1 MTTDTT
7 WTPDDSQR
15 KVIQVHTGHHLVL
28 APPGCGK
35 TQILTE
41 RIRQAHAQGTDYSDM
56 LCLTFTNR
64 AARGMKERILTNIGD
79 DDVDNVY
86 VGNVHRFCSR
96 FLFTN
101 GIIAAESSVLDE
113 DDAVSILAR
122 FLNEDEYAVITNY
135 HRRREYA
142 GVFHLANFMSQIRRR
157 HDKAVRTHP
166 ECISREDVG
175 TMRRICEVQH
185 MTFDADAM
193 TDIYD
198 HADYYIDVVR
208 SEHFDY
214 GQQQLGARLL
224 RRMSLARQYEEY
236 KRENRLL
243 DFNDLLIITYDTLL
257 HDDERQYHRYAWIQV
272 DEVQDLNPLQMSII
286 DLLTADPLDTVMY
299 LGDEQQAI
307 FSFMG
312 AKMDTLTM
320 LRQRCGKNL
329 HHLQV
334 NHRSPKYLL
343 DVFNTY
349 AAEVLHIDPTL
360 LPTTTH
366 EAVRQGNELSILYS
380 DTPDSEVRD
389 VAQFAGQLYA
399 NYPGE
404 ATAIIVSSNRDAE
417 DISAELT
424 AQHLKHF
431 KVSGS
436 DLFAQTEVKLL
447 LAHLGVLA
455 SECNFMAWARI
466 LKGVKAV
473 HENASARKMVRDLLD
488 RAVSPADLLRY
499 DGSDTYVQSFVR
511 TYDEQEL
518 IVFDTETTGLD
529 VFHDDIVQIA
539 AVKMRQGKI
548 VEGSALSLYID
559 TKREIPAFLG
569 DIPNPI
575 IEERKHHRL
584 LAPAEALRQFMEYA
598 SSGILLGHNADY
610 DYNILDHNLRRY
622 CPDINLKKL
631 HPHYFDS
638 LRLVRLLEPELKQ
651 HKLKYLLTALGLEGS
666 NTHLADDDVYATCS
680 VVRHCHDKGE
690 GIIASQREY
699 LSSPNV
705 KHRVETFRRNYGEC
719 YAEGI
724 ARLYRQE
731 GMANGRPVLV
741 DELLGF
747 YRRLVD
753 EGTICEVENIGYI
766 ADYLSQ
772 DLIHGEDEPSL
783 HTQID
788 RHLMEINTLKEADLC
803 NSQSI
808 DDRIFVTT
816 IHKAKGLEFDN
827 VIIFDAVEGRI
838 PNYYSRNDER
848 LLAEDARKFYV
859 AMTRAKRRLYVSQC
873 LLRVDTYNRQH
884 DVHLTPFMNHLL
896 KFFNTCRY
904 DCIKT
909 NGVR

>member
-15 KVIQVHTGHHLVL
+15 EVIQAHTGHHLVL

-41 RIRQAHAQGTDYSDM
+41 RIRQAHAQGTDYADM

-64 AARGMKERILTNIGD
+64 AARGMKERILANIGD
-79 DDVDNVY
+79 DGIDNVY

-96 FLFTN
+96 FLFAN
-101 GIIAAESSVLDE
+101 DIIAAESSVLDE
-113 DDAVSILAR
+113 DDAVSIVAR
-122 FLNEDEYAVITNY
+122 FLNEDEYAVTTNY
-135 HRRREYA
+135 RRRREYA
-142 GVFHLANFMSQIRRR
+142 DVFHLANFMSQIHRR
-157 HDKAVRTHP
+157 HAKAVRSHP
-166 ECISREDVG
+166 ECISRDDIA

-185 MTFDADAM
+185 MAFDAAAM

-198 HADYYIDVVR
+198 HADFYVDVVR
-208 SEHFDY
+208 SEQFDY
-214 GQQQLGARLL
+214 GQQQLGIRLL
-224 RRMSLARQYEEY
+224 RRMSLARQYEAY
-236 KRENRLL
+236 KQENRLL
-243 DFNDLLIITYDTLL
+243 DFNDLLIITYDTLI
-257 HDDERQYHRYAWIQV
+257 HDTDRQYRRYPWIQV

-286 DLLTADPLDTVMY
+286 DLLTADDFDTVMY

-320 LRQRCGKNL
+320 LRQRCGDNI

-343 DVFNTY
+343 DVYNTY

-360 LPTTTH
+360 LPTTTR
-366 EAVRQGNELSILYS
+366 ETIRQGNELSILYS
-380 DTPDSEVRD
+380 DTPESEMRD

-399 NYPGE
+399 NYPDE
-404 ATAIIVSSNRDAE
+404 TTAVIVNSNRDAE

-436 DLFAQTEVKLL
+436 DLFAQPEVKLL
-447 LAHLGVLA
+447 LAHLGVLS

-488 RAVSPADLLRY
+488 RAISPADLLRY

-511 TYDEQEL
+511 IYEEKEL
-518 IVFDTETTGLD
+518 VVFDTETTGLD
-529 VFHDDIVQIA
+529 VFNDDIVQIA

-548 VEGSALSLYID
+548 VGGSALSLYID
-559 TKREIPAFLG
+559 TRREIPAFLG

-575 IEERKHHRL
+575 IEERKHHTL
-584 LAPAEALRQFMEYA
+584 LQPAEALRQFMEYA
-598 SSGILLGHNADY
+598 SGGILLGHNADY

-622 CPDINLKKL
+622 CPDIDLHHL
-631 HPHYFDS
+631 HPTYFDS

-651 HKLKYLLTALGLEGS
+651 HKLKYLLTALNLEGS

-680 VVRHCHDKGE
+680 VVRHCHDKSLDL
-690 GIIASQREY
+690 IASQREY
-699 LSSPNV
+699 LSTPSV
-705 KHRVETFRRNYGEC
+705 KHRIETFRRNYGEC
-719 YAEGI
+719 YAAGM

-731 GMANGRPVLV
+731 ATTDGRPVLV

-753 EGTICEVENIGYI
+753 EGTICEVDNLEYI

-772 DLIHGEDEPSL
+772 DLIHADNEPSL
-783 HTQID
+783 RTQID
-788 RHLMEINTLKEADLC
+788 SHLMEINTLKEADLC
-803 NSQSI
+803 NSRSI
-808 DDRIFVTT
+808 GDRIFVTT

-827 VIIFDAVEGRI
+827 VIVFDAVEGRI

-859 AMTRAKRRLYVSQC
+859 AMTRAKHRLYVSQC
-873 LLRVDTYNRQH
+873 LLRVDTYNKQH
-884 DVHLTPFMNHLL
+884 DVHLTPFMNPLL

-904 DCIKT
+904 DCIKA
-909 NGVR
+909 

>member
-1 MTTDTT
+1 MTIDTT

-15 KVIQVHTGHHLVL
+15 EVIQVHTGHHLVL

-64 AARGMKERILTNIGD
+64 AARGMKERILSNIGD
-79 DDVDNVY
+79 DGIDNVY

-113 DDAVSILAR
+113 DDAISILAR
-122 FLNEDEYAVITNY
+122 FLNEDEYAVITNNR
-135 HRRREYA
+135 RRREYA
-142 GVFHLANFMSQIRRR
+142 NVFHLANFMSQIRRR
-157 HDKAVRTHP
+157 HDKTVRTHP

-175 TMRRICEVQH
+175 TMRRICEVLH
-185 MTFDADAM
+185 MTFDAEAM

-208 SEHFDY
+208 GEYFDY
-214 GQQQLGARLL
+214 GQQQLGVRLL
-224 RRMSLARQYEEY
+224 SRMSLARQYEEY
-236 KRENRLL
+236 KRKNRLL

-257 HDDERQYHRYAWIQV
+257 HDDEHKYHRYTWIQV

-286 DLLTADPLDTVMY
+286 DMLTADPCDTVMY

-320 LRQRCGKNL
+320 LRQRCGDNL

-366 EAVRQGNELSILYS
+366 EAIRQGNELSILYS
-380 DTPDSEVRD
+380 DTPESEVRD
-389 VAQFAGQLYA
+389 VAQFAGQLHA
-399 NYPGE
+399 NYPNE
-404 ATAIIVSSNRDAE
+404 TTAIIVSSNRDAE
-417 DISAELT
+417 DISAGLK

-436 DLFAQTEVKLL
+436 DLFAQAEVKLL

-466 LKGVKAV
+466 IKGVKAV

-488 RAVSPADLLRY
+488 RAISPADLLRY
-499 DGSDTYVQSFVR
+499 DGDDTYIQSFMR

-529 VFHDDIVQIA
+529 VFHDDIIQIA
-539 AVKMRQGKI
+539 AVKMRQGKM
-548 VEGSALSLYID
+548 VEGSALSLYIE
-559 TKREIPAFLG
+559 TNREIPAFLG

-610 DYNILDHNLRRY
+610 DYNILDYNLRRY
-622 CPDINLKKL
+622 IPDCNLKKL

-638 LRLVRLLEPELKQ
+638 LRLVRLLEPGLKQ
-651 HKLKYLLTALGLEGS
+651 HKLKYLLTALGLEGN

-690 GIIASQREY
+690 GIITAQREY

-705 KHRVETFRRNYGEC
+705 KHRVETLRRNYGEC
-719 YAEGI
+719 YTEGM

-731 GMANGRPVLV
+731 GMTNGHPVLV

-772 DLIHGEDEPSL
+772 DLIHAEDEPSL
-783 HTQID
+783 HTQIE

-803 NSQSI
+803 NSKSI
-808 DDRIFVTT
+808 DERIFVTT

-827 VIIFDAVEGRI
+827 VIVFDAVEGRI

-859 AMTRAKRRLYVSQC
+859 AMTRAKRRLYISQC
-873 LLRVDTYNRQH
+873 LLRIDTYNKQH

-904 DCIKT
+904 DCIKA
-909 NGVR
+909 